1 MTRPAIPDSAAET
14 DRTAPSLSTPAPPT
28 AAFERAVDRSRLG
41 ETFAG
46 TPTSRRRWLSPL
58 RAGVAALGIAI
69 LAFGGGFGTA
79 YAVNAAS
86 APPQPPAVQLEMPE
100 GLMGS
105 PGGSSTDS

>member
-14 DRTAPSLSTPAPPT
+14 DRTTAPLPFPAPPT
-28 AAFERAVDRSRLG
+28 AGSERVDARARLG
-41 ETFAG
+41 ETFADSPITG
-46 TPTSRRRWLSPL
+46 WRRLSPL